1 MRKKYFL
8 SYKGSCLYPVS
19 RPKEMTNSLR
29 EASKACADTKNNN
42 GTEAKALKITRKIA
56 KLALKFATES
66 RDRVKER
73 ENPRIR
79 EMQGINTTPK
89 IEKPKSKVR
98 ITEPE
103 SSKKS
108 DRNFA
113 DENSNFEKPAR

>member
-19 RPKEMTNSLR
+19 RPKETTNSLR
-29 EASKACADTKNNN
+29 EASKAYADTKNNN

-56 KLALKFATES
+56 KWALKFATES